1 MRIAVV
7 DDRADERAEIV
18 SLVEEYLARVGVTG
32 AVCREFASAEEFAA
46 ALGEQTFDVAAL
58 DIIMGEMDGME
69 AARALREAQPS
80 CAIIFVTS
88 SRDFSIEGY
97 SVHAA
102 GYVLKPVRENSAL
115 LFDALAFAASRALRA
130 SASMMVKCA
139 VGERHVLLADILT
152 LSKRLLIIYLELKG
166 GETLA
171 LSGKYADYEQR
182 LLEDGRFL
190 KIARASL
197 LNADRIS
204 AVTREG
210 LLLDTGKEIKLGRR
224 VRERIAAE
232 YARYK
237 VGGER

>member
-1 MRIAVV
+1 
-7 DDRADERAEIV
+7 
-18 SLVEEYLARVGVTG
+18 
-32 AVCREFASAEEFAA
+32 
-46 ALGEQTFDVAAL
+46 
-58 DIIMGEMDGME
+58 MGEMDGME

>member
-18 SLVEEYLARVGVTG
+18 SLIEEYLARVGVTG

-46 ALGEQTFDVAAL
+46 ALGEQSFDVAAL

-80 CAIIFVTS
+80 CAIIFVT
-88 SRDFSIEGY
+88 SIEGY

>member
-18 SLVEEYLARVGVTG
+18 SLIEEYLARVGVTG

-58 DIIMGEMDGME
+58 DIIMDGME

-102 GYVLKPVRENSAL
+102 GYVLKPVRGNSAL